1 VWPQQQRTTHVCTD
15 RWYKQRSCELQQPH
29 GAYNTEAHAY
39 HGCCSDDSFAGNEA
53 TASFQCM
60 LVQLALLTLDSRLLK
75 LGLRVCLGDMAGAV
89 QGSRLLFES

>member
-1 VWPQQQRTTHVCTD
+1 
-15 RWYKQRSCELQQPH
+15 
-29 GAYNTEAHAY
+29 
-39 HGCCSDDSFAGNEA
+39 
-53 TASFQCM
+53 M